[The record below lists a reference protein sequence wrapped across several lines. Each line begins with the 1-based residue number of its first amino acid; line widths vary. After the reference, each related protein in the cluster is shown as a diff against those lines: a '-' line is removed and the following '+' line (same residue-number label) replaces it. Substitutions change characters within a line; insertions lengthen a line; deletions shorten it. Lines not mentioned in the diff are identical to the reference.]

1 MLHTVWIWTTI
12 CPILTKS
19 NLLCRQAQ
27 LSSDLSNIFI
37 YFRSNL
43 LNNNA
48 TLCWSL
54 LFPYRYVSNDNCL
67 GRQPLL
73 RTWWNTKMIRQTIL
87 VNFKIKNTVNTSKC
101 LLMHW
106 TYLLFSLHLILVSK
120 SLPKIKWSYISN
132 IEEQPNT
139 GNVHPRLC
147 ALPSFC
153 WSDWSWVF
161 LTRMIISEQPD
172 ITRSRKQEQYDYLA
186 TIIQFW
192 RWIRIGDP

>member
-1 MLHTVWIWTTI
+1 MWWFLISCCHLVHKWWDFDKNKQQDLIKSTPGMFYTLTFCMLHTVWIWTTI

-19 NLLCRQAQ
+19 NLHCRQAQ

-87 VNFKIKNTVNTSKC
+87 VNRNTFQNQE
-101 LLMHW
+101 
-106 TYLLFSLHLILVSK
+106 YN
-120 SLPKIKWSYISN
+120 SYI
-132 IEEQPNT
+132 
-139 GNVHPRLC
+139 
-147 ALPSFC
+147 
-153 WSDWSWVF
+153 
-161 LTRMIISEQPD
+161 
-172 ITRSRKQEQYDYLA
+172 
-186 TIIQFW
+186 
-192 RWIRIGDP
+192 